1 MGARHKYITNLAGVV
16 PIILLVGLSTIFCQP
31 KTEESPFFNIAF
43 SEKIFVNINQNDAA
57 ALTKVLTENLLE
69 KSPLS
74 FRTGNPNIYSSIKE
88 IDEAIKS
95 EINDLYVL
103 LPGEFLQLEK
113 LGLLEPIAVSLRN
126 NNVYDVYQ
134 LIISKESNIK
144 ELKDLKGKKILIGNS
159 VSDDNP
165 HIWLDKLLSSK
176 RLGKKEKY
184 FKEIE
189 ISDKSLP
196 VILRVY
202 FGQADACII
211 SEENLNLAIEMNPH
225 LATKFIT
232 LETSEPILRTILAER
247 ISKSEK
253 NKKLL
258 LDNLLN
264 LDKTAEGK
272 QILTLFKIDKLVP
285 FKKDYL
291 RSSYEIIQ

>member
-1 MGARHKYITNLAGVV
+1 
-16 PIILLVGLSTIFCQP
+16 
-31 KTEESPFFNIAF
+31 
-43 SEKIFVNINQNDAA
+43 
-57 ALTKVLTENLLE
+57 
-69 KSPLS
+69 
-74 FRTGNPNIYSSIKE
+74 
-88 IDEAIKS
+88 
-95 EINDLYVL
+95 
-103 LPGEFLQLEK
+103 
-113 LGLLEPIAVSLRN
+113 
-126 NNVYDVYQ
+126 
-134 LIISKESNIK
+134 
-144 ELKDLKGKKILIGNS
+144 
-159 VSDDNP
+159 
-165 HIWLDKLLSSK
+165 LSSK

-196 VILRVY
+196 VILKVY
-202 FGQADACII
+202 FGQGDACII

-247 ISKSEK
+247 KSKSEK